1 MNIAG
6 YCERQFRTSSVPTI
20 TKDNEEFIQVEISKT
35 VERFLENNRK

>member
-20 TKDNEEFIQVEISKT
+20 TKDNEEFIKE
-35 VERFLENNRK
+35 